1 MAVKHKD
8 TNAFRNPLRALLTK
22 HEGSR
27 RYPYDDTTGRSLKKG
42 DTVEGKI
49 TIGIGRNI
57 TDKGLTFEEST
68 MLLKN
73 DIQEATKKAA
83 TYRGFESMNTARRA
97 VIVSMVFNMGSID
110 GFRLMRQA
118 MAVKDWTE
126 VVHQMKDSKWA
137 TQIGSGRLEDLTEMM
152 RTGLWPTK

>member
-1 MAVKHKD
+1 MAVKSKN
-8 TNAFRNPLRALLTK
+8 TNASGLRDLLTK
-22 HEGSR
+22 HEGFR
-27 RYPYDDTTGRSLKKG
+27 RYPYDDVTGRSLNRG
-42 DTVEGKI
+42 DAVEGQI
-49 TIGIGRNI
+49 TIGVGRNI
-57 TDKGLTFEEST
+57 TDKGLTLDESM

-73 DIQEATKKAA
+73 DIQEATRKAA
-83 TYRGFESMNTARRA
+83 AYRGFESMNSARQA

-137 TQIGSGRLEDLTEMM
+137 TQIGSGRLEDLTGMM
-152 RTGLWPTK
+152 RTGSWPTK

>member
-1 MAVKHKD
+1 MAVKSKNTD
-8 TNAFRNPLRALLTK
+8 NSGLKALLTK

-27 RYPYDDTTGRSLKKG
+27 RYPYDDATGRSLKKG

-49 TIGIGRNI
+49 TIGVGRNI
-57 TDKGLTFEEST
+57 TDKGLTFEESM

-73 DIQEATKKAA
+73 DIQEATKKAS
-83 TYRGFESMNTARRA
+83 TYRGFEGMNSARQA

-110 GFRLMRQA
+110 DFRLMRQA

-126 VVHQMKDSKWA
+126 VVRQMKDSKWA